1 MSESSTGLRADQRQ
15 HAHRELWAR
24 KPVLRE
30 VYGHLYRRMAAACV
44 PGLTI
49 EVGGGSGNMREF
61 APDVL
66 SFDIVHEPWLDF
78 VADAQALPLAA
89 GCASNVVMFDVLH
102 HIQYP
107 VRFLRESARVLRP
120 GGRLVFVEPGI
131 TPVSSLF
138 YRLFHEEPVD
148 MSVDPLADGSIDRHK
163 DPYDSNQALPTLLVT
178 RHRRAR
184 ERAVPE
190 LQELEVRWL
199 SLFAY
204 PLSGGFKPWSLLTP
218 ALARALLGVEDR
230 LERSLGRLLAFR
242 TFAVFERI
250 VAAPQGG
257 AG

>member
-1 MSESSTGLRADQRQ
+1 MSEAAPALRADQRQ

-61 APDVL
+61 LPDVL

-107 VRFLRESARVLRP
+107 VRFLREAARVLRP
-120 GGRLVFVEPGI
+120 GGRLLFVEPGI
-131 TPVSSLF
+131 TPVSGVF

-148 MSVDPLADGSIDRHK
+148 MSVDPLADGTVDHHK
-163 DPYDSNQALPTLLVT
+163 DPYDSNQALPTLLMT
-178 RHRRAR
+178 RHAARRTA
-184 ERAVPE
+184 AVPE
-190 LQELEVRWL
+190 LVPLQTRWL

-204 PLSGGFKPWSLLTP
+204 PMSGGFKPWSLVSP
-218 ALARALLGVEDR
+218 GVARRLLSVEDSI
-230 LERSLGRLLAFR
+230 EAALGRLLGFR
-242 TFAVFERI
+242 LLAVLERRD
-250 VAAPQGG
+250 
-257 AG
+257 

>member
-1 MSESSTGLRADQRQ
+1 MSASAAGERQ

-30 VYGHLYRRMAAACV
+30 VYGHLYRRMAAVCV

-66 SFDIVHEPWLDF
+66 SFDIVPAPWLDF
-78 VADAQALPLAA
+78 VGDAQALPLTD
-89 GCASNVVMFDVLH
+89 GCAANVVMLDVLH

-107 VRFLRESARVLRP
+107 LRFLREATRVLRP
-120 GGRLVFVEPGI
+120 GGRLVFIEPGV
-131 TPVSSLF
+131 TPVSHLF

-148 MSVDPLADGSIDRHK
+148 MAADPLLDGTIDAGK
-163 DPYDSNQALPTLLVT
+163 DPYDSNQAIPTLLMT
-178 RHRRAR
+178 RDAARRAR
-184 ERAVPE
+184 AVPALVP
-190 LQELEVRWL
+190 LQLRWL

-218 ALARALLGVEDR
+218 ALARALLAVEDR
-230 LERSLGRLLAFR
+230 LEGALGRLIGFRLLA
-242 TFAVFERI
+242 VLERR
-250 VAAPQGG
+250 
-257 AG
+257 

>member
-1 MSESSTGLRADQRQ
+1 MSETPSRLRADERQ
-15 HAHRELWAR
+15 QAHRALWER

-49 EVGGGSGNMREF
+49 EVGGGSGNMRDF

-78 VADAQALPLAA
+78 VADAQALPLAD
-89 GCASNVVMFDVLH
+89 GCAANIVMLDVLH

-107 VRFLRESARVLRP
+107 VRFLREAARVLKPR
-120 GGRLVFVEPGI
+120 GRLVFVEPGI

-148 MSVDPLADGSIDRHK
+148 MSVDSLADGPIDRKK
-163 DPYDSNQALPTLLVT
+163 DPYDSNQALPTLLMT
-178 RHRRAR
+178 RHATRRAA
-184 ERAVPE
+184 AVPQ
-190 LQELEVRWL
+190 LVPVSSRWL

-218 ALARALLGVEDR
+218 ALARTLLALEDQI
-230 LERSLGRLLAFR
+230 ERPFGRLLGFR
-242 TFAVFERI
+242 LMTVFERRI
-250 VAAPQGG
+250 
-257 AG
+257 

>member
-1 MSESSTGLRADQRQ
+1 MEEASSGLRADQRQ

-78 VADAQALPLAA
+78 VADAQAMPLAA

-107 VRFLRESARVLRP
+107 VRFLREAVRVLRP

-148 MSVDPLADGSIDRHK
+148 MSVDSLANGRIDLHK
-163 DPYDSNQALPTLLVT
+163 DPYDSNQALPTLLMT
-178 RHRRAR
+178 RHAARRAA
-184 ERAVPE
+184 AVPQLVP
-190 LQELEVRWL
+190 LQTRWL

-204 PLSGGFKPWSLLTP
+204 PLSGGFKPWSMLSP
-218 ALARALLGVEDR
+218 ALARRLLSLEDS
-230 LERSLGRLLAFR
+230 LEQVVGRLLGFR
-242 TFAVFERI
+242 LFAVLERRD
-250 VAAPQGG
+250 
-257 AG
+257 

>member
-1 MSESSTGLRADQRQ
+1 MSASIAGLNADQRQ

-61 APDVL
+61 LPDVL

-107 VRFLRESARVLRP
+107 VRFLREAARVLRP

-131 TPVSSLF
+131 TPVSSVF

-148 MSVDPLADGSIDRHK
+148 MSVDPLADGAIDRHK
-163 DPYDSNQALPTLLVT
+163 DPYGSNQALPTLLMT
-178 RHRRAR
+178 RHAARRAA
-184 ERAVPE
+184 AVPQ
-190 LQELEVRWL
+190 LQPLDLRWL

-218 ALARALLGVEDR
+218 TMARALLAVEDR
-230 LERSLGRLLAFR
+230 LERPLGRLLGFR
-242 TFAVFERI
+242 TLAVLER
-250 VAAPQGG
+250 AQ
-257 AG
+257 